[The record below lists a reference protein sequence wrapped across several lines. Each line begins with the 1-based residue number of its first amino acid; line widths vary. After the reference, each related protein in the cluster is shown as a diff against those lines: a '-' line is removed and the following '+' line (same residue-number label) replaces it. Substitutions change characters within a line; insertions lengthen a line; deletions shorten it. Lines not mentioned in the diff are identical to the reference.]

1 MALRAGARPRA
12 HREHDHGEPG
22 RDGEHARGHQ
32 GDGARTS
39 IDDFGTGYSS
49 LSTLKRFP
57 IDELKIDKSFVQNVP
72 QNEDE
77 AAIVNAII
85 LIGHTLGMTVV
96 AEGVETNEQLAFL
109 EGRRC
114 NTYQGFLR
122 SKPLPPAELAK
133 LLRAER

>member
-1 MALRAGARPRA
+1 M
-12 HREHDHGEPG
+12 
-22 RDGEHARGHQ
+22 
-32 GDGARTS
+32 
-39 IDDFGTGYSS
+39 
-49 LSTLKRFP
+49 
-57 IDELKIDKSFVQNVP
+57 QNVP